1 MTETASHIPVLLGK
15 VIEIMAPAPNK
26 NFIDATGG
34 PGNMSR
40 AILKRTGP
48 LGRMLTLDID
58 PRISAEQEKILG
70 EFGSRSVRR
79 LANFSR
85 IKEIA
90 ESEGFVP
97 CDGILFDLGLSSAMI
112 DRGEYGM
119 SFTHDGP
126 LDMRM
131 DPSSPITAEKLVNEL
146 TEKELSELFRKVDER
161 RFALKIARAIVGAR
175 DRKPIR
181 TTSQLASIIADAV
194 PKRYWPRNM
203 HVATRPFLAIRIA
216 VNREEKN
223 LETALRDCHDILA
236 DSRVLIAIC
245 YSSFEDRI
253 VKAEIGS
260 RRDRW
265 ERLVKKPIKPE
276 ADEVER
282 NPRSRSAR
290 LRAYAKVA

>member
-1 MTETASHIPVLLGK
+1 MTEIVSHIPVLLGK
-15 VIEIMAPAPNK
+15 VIEFMAPVTDK

-40 AILKRTGP
+40 ALLERTAP
-48 LGRMLTLDID
+48 SGRVLTLDYD
-58 PRISAEQEKILG
+58 SRIAEEQARILG
-70 EFGSRSVRR
+70 AFGARSVRCR
-79 LANFSR
+79 ANFSR

-90 ESEGFVP
+90 GDEGFIP

-131 DPSSPITAEKLVNEL
+131 DASSPITAEKLVNEL
-146 TEKELSELFRKVDER
+146 SEKALIELFRSVDER
-161 RFALKIARAIVGAR
+161 RFAARIARAIVRAR
-175 DRKPIR
+175 SRKPIR
-181 TTSQLASIIADAV
+181 TTSELVSIIANAV
-194 PKRYWPRNM
+194 PSRYWPRNM

-216 VNREEKN
+216 VNQEAEN
-223 LETALRDCHDILA
+223 LETALGSCYDILS
-236 DSRVLIAIC
+236 DGGVLVAIC

-260 RRDRW
+260 RRERW
-265 ERLVKKPIKPE
+265 ERLSKKAVRPE
-276 ADEVER
+276 ADEIER